1 MKTTQQLYKAFYSAI
16 RSGGMYEGYEAFQG
30 AIDERGKSYAI
41 ALFLKA
47 ERIRCRRNGEIYP
60 YGNLDIR
67 LTAYKYK
74 KRQKAEQVAICT
86 DNGLDLMLLNK

>member
-1 MKTTQQLYKAFYSAI
+1 MKTTKQLCSAI

-41 ALFLKA
+41 TLFLKA
-47 ERIRCRRNGEIYP
+47 ERVHCRRNREIYP

-74 KRQKAEQVAICT
+74 KRQKAKQVTICT
-86 DNGLDLMLLNK
+86 DDDLDLICSISR

>member
-47 ERIRCRRNGEIYP
+47 ERIHCRRNREIYP
-60 YGNLDIR
+60 YCDLDIR
-67 LTAYKYK
+67 LTAYKHRKQQK
-74 KRQKAEQVAICT
+74 KQIIQM
-86 DNGLDLMLLNK
+86 DNGFGLCVA